1 MKFSIQRALSYHDQ
15 VHHYLKDMIIK
26 GEYQPGE
33 RIYEAKIARELQVSR
48 SPVREAIRTLEQEG
62 LLLIDDKS
70 RITVYEPTI
79 KDLEDIYQCRQALES
94 LAVALAT
101 RLAANETL
109 ELIAE
114 TLREANH
121 QFEIQSG
128 GSANALLHL
137 NTKFHDLI
145 IEASENIRL
154 QKQLLDLRSLTFF
167 YRSKNLEKRERSF
180 DIISQHEEI
189 FRHIQERNET
199 KAAESMK
206 RHIEADLDYL
216 KTVLFPSFTEN
227 P

>member
-1 MKFSIQRALSYHDQ
+1 MKFSIQRAVSYYDQ

-33 RIYEAKIARELQVSR
+33 RIYESQIARELEVSR

-62 LLLIDDKS
+62 LLFVDDKS

-94 LAVALAT
+94 LAVSLAT
-101 RLAANETL
+101 RLASAETL
-109 ELIAE
+109 DLIAD

-121 QFEIQSG
+121 QFEKQNG
-128 GSANALLHL
+128 ESANALLHL

-145 IEASENIRL
+145 IEASENVRL

-167 YRSKNLEKRERSF
+167 YRSKNLEKRERSL
-180 DIISQHEEI
+180 DIIGQHEEI
-189 FRHIQERNET
+189 FKHMRDRNQQ

-216 KTVLFPSFTEN
+216 KTVLFG
-227 P
+227 